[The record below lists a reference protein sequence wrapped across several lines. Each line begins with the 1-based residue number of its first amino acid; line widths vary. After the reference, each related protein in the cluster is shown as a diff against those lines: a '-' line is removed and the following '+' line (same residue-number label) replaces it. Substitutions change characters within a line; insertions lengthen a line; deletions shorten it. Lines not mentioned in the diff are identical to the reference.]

1 MPASIPLD
9 ATFRRAEGLLFLL
22 QPCKG
27 LDTVEVMAQRQGAA
41 TRLPLPMADAKLIA
55 RLGSWTRADEAG
67 VAHERLAELAERD
80 CLFWSRGLSWSRGR
94 PERDL
99 TGAPLASL
107 DGKLALR
114 DNVVP
119 MPVVSK
125 GRLLKQYSAFPEMLR
140 RNAGDVEITGVC
152 LTTVEWGAEIGQVGF
167 SCCPRHHRMVAD
179 LLVGLD
185 GSRGADELAP
195 DDETRALLHAL
206 NDLGQLERHEPAR
219 WDGTPRVTWM
229 GHAGVLYEAGG
240 RRILVDTI
248 AFPRSRPARSGPAPF
263 DLRDLGALDAVLITH
278 GDNDHFHP
286 GLLFRLP
293 RATPIVIPRN
303 VDPQPYQVDMRR
315 VLSMFGFENVVEV
328 DEWQRLA
335 FGDVTVLAAPFR
347 GEDWGLTLDGRSYVV
362 SSPELSIYL
371 NADSTST
378 PEAYDRIAAEFV
390 IDLAFLGVTGSQESY
405 LMPPGFGYG
414 DFYAKWI
421 PRERHNEWI
430 QMTNGPRE
438 SAEVARRLRARHAFG
453 YAAGGFADYRLMYC
467 DRGTHAELAA
477 HLGAGP
483 TRPLDLELAVPA
495 RVPR

>member
-1 MPASIPLD
+1 MTAPIPLD

-27 LDTVEVMAQRQGAA
+27 LETVEVLARRQGAP
-41 TRLPLPMADAKLIA
+41 TRLTLPMADAKLLS

-67 VAHERLAELAERD
+67 VAHERLAELVEKD
-80 CLFWSRGLSWSRGR
+80 CLFWSRGRPSRG
-94 PERDL
+94 L
-99 TGAPLASL
+99 TGAPLGTL

-114 DNVVP
+114 DNLVP
-119 MPVVSK
+119 SPVVSTGK
-125 GRLLKQYSAFPEMLR
+125 LLKQYAAFPEMLR

-152 LTTVEWGAEIGQVGF
+152 LTSFEWNAEVGQVGF
-167 SCCPRHHRMVAD
+167 SCCPRHHRMVAE

-185 GSRGADELAP
+185 GSRGAAELAP
-195 DDETRALLHAL
+195 DAERRAILAAL
-206 NDLGQLERHEPAR
+206 DDLGQLERHAPPR

-293 RATPIVIPRN
+293 RATPIVIPKNRE
-303 VDPQPYQVDMRR
+303 PQPYQVDMRR
-315 VLSMFGFENVVEV
+315 VLSMFEFENVVEV
-328 DEWQRLA
+328 DEWQRLEL
-335 FGDVTVLAAPFR
+335 GDVTVVAAPFR

-362 SSPELSIYL
+362 SSPELTIYL
-371 NADSTST
+371 NADSIST
-378 PEAYDRIAAEFV
+378 TEAYDRIAAEFA
-390 IDLAFLGVTGSQESY
+390 IDLAFLGVTGSEESHV
-405 LMPPGFGYG
+405 MPPGFGYG

-438 SAEVARRLRARHAFG
+438 SAEAARRLRARYAFG
-453 YAAGGFADYRLMYC
+453 YAAGGFAEYRLMYC

-477 HLGAGP
+477 LLGDGP
-483 TRPLDLELAVPA
+483 TRPLDLRLAVPTVVRA
-495 RVPR
+495 VQQ